1 MSVLPKQLE
10 AKEFLGE
17 GAEERAWSVHGA
29 CTEHAEPSSLVPE
42 IFPLTSV
49 IDFPK
54 AERRSRRWYLSR
66 QGDLRA

>member
-29 CTEHAEPSSLVPE
+29 RGAQQPGAGDFSSHLCH
-42 IFPLTSV
+42 
-49 IDFPK
+49 
-54 AERRSRRWYLSR
+54 
-66 QGDLRA
+66 